1 MLTERDIATFH
12 SDIDNLL
19 SAKGYEDIDVIFK
32 LTEKYLYV
40 TFLHKDVELTTSRF
54 IDASLGNDRAL
65 NVAVN
70 RAIRALQLKQV
81 DGSFFTSRC
90 KRLQSSDWHA
100 VKSQLTLVGLFRST
114 NDNLCGKFVDANNTE
129 YIHWLNDEEKQAVR
143 AAAIG
148 KLRIVKK
155 YEDLQ

>member
-32 LTEKYLYV
+32 LTQKYLYV

-81 DGSFFTSRC
+81 DGSLFTSRC

-114 NDNLCGKFVDANNTE
+114 NDNLCGKFVDDNNTE

-148 KLRIVKK
+148 KLRILKK

>member
-70 RAIRALQLKQV
+70 RAIRALQLKHV

-114 NDNLCGKFVDANNTE
+114 NDNLCGKFVDDNNTE

-143 AAAIG
+143 AAATG
-148 KLRIVKK
+148 KLRILKK